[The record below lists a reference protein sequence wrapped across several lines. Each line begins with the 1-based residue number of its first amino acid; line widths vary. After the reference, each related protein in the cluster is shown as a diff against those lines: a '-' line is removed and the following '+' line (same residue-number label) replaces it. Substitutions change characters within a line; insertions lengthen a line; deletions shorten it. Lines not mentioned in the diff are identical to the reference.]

1 VKGERFKVKGER
13 GKRKEERGKR
23 KEERGCAMGMAPT
36 QGKNASFRHG
46 LTESF
51 SRRMGSS
58 EAETHRF
65 V

>member
-1 VKGERFKVKGER
+1 
-13 GKRKEERGKR
+13 
-23 KEERGCAMGMAPT
+23 MGMAPT